1 MERESTIEGSEK
13 QLGLKEKIIE
23 AIKAEDK
30 EQLRT
35 ALCELNKF
43 LTGLDLG
50 YPEDMIDKQIGEFL
64 EGIKEGWST
73 PMVFYLG
80 DGGLS
85 RLILSERKGEIKVE
99 PSYNST
105 SMVMEKWKEL
115 K

>member
-1 MERESTIEGSEK
+1 MERKIPIEKPENK
-13 QLGLKEKIIE
+13 LELKDKVIQ
-23 AIKAEDK
+23 AIKDRDK

-50 YPEDMIDKQIGEFL
+50 YPKNVIDKQIGEFL
-64 EGIKEGWST
+64 EGIKEDRSI

-85 RLILSERKGEIKVE
+85 RLILSERKSEIKVE

-105 SMVMEKWKEL
+105 LRVMEKWKEL
-115 K
+115 E